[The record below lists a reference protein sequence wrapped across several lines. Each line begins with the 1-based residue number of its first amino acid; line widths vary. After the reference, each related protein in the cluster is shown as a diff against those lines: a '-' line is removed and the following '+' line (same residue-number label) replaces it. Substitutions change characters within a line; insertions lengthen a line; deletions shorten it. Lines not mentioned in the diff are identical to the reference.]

1 MSAGDWPRVKELLAG
16 ALARAPEERTNY
28 LREACGGDEALEA
41 RVADLLELDDPA
53 ASFFEPAT
61 ALSRPQS
68 AETRT
73 TDTDDRKIGRY
84 TVRRSIAA
92 GGMGVVYEAVQDHP
106 HRLVALKVMRHGAAS
121 RAALGRFRHE
131 SEILGRLQHPNIAQV
146 YDAGTFDEGHGVQPY
161 FAMEFIRGRPLLE
174 YAEVKGLGTR
184 ERLGLFIKI
193 CDAVQYAHHKG
204 VIHRDLKPD
213 NVLVDDLGEPKVLDF
228 GVARA
233 TDADIQVTT
242 LRTDI
247 GQLIG
252 TVPYMSPEQ
261 VTGDPHE
268 LDTRSDIYSLG
279 VVLYE
284 LMCGRLPHDLKE
296 KSIPEAARVIR
307 EEDPTPLSSV
317 NRVFRGDIETIVA
330 KALAKEKDRR
340 YQTAAELA
348 ADLRHYLADEPIV
361 ARPPS
366 TFYQLRKFARRNK
379 ALVGGVSVAFAALAL
394 GTVVATWQA
403 VNARAE
409 AATSAAINE
418 YLMRLFAM
426 ANPAEAADELAEF
439 GGGRVRTLEELV
451 DEASRELETALPQ
464 SRELQAEMHSRLG
477 RTYWGLGRSRKSGS
491 HLHRARELYTE
502 SLGADDP
509 ATLVSQVW
517 YARWLS
523 EAQLRHAEAEPLL
536 RRAVEDLARVCGR
549 GDPRTL
555 TAATWRA
562 ANLVRLGQYRE
573 GEELSLETIETA
585 RRELG
590 EQNKVTLTAMHRYA
604 VHLQMMRR
612 FREGERWLAGALDAS
627 RRRSPEGDLITA
639 KLATGLGTALRS
651 QGILG
656 ARTKHI
662 EALELFQ
669 EAYDL
674 HHENQAGVIL
684 TAMQATDNLAFALRE
699 LGRADEAEDLLRS
712 KIEDCRRELGGD
724 HEHTLWA
731 LSTLASHLAKEG
743 RLEEAEGLLRE
754 TRGHFSPVLGE
765 DSHWVL
771 VLTRA
776 IAGIHLRRGELAQ
789 AARLYRHVLDAR
801 RRAGLDDLETFNARV
816 DMAQVLARQGKLLQ
830 AESLYREQ
838 LEVRRRVDGPDYPF
852 TIVTANELASF
863 LFEYMPDK
871 LDEVESMCRSMV
883 EDLRRV
889 LGDDHN
895 HTFGAMYRLALALEA
910 RGKLDEA
917 EDNYR
922 GALAGRRRTIGP
934 ELTGTR

>member
-1 MSAGDWPRVKELLAG
+1 
-16 ALARAPEERTNY
+16 
-28 LREACGGDEALEA
+28 
-41 RVADLLELDDPA
+41 
-53 ASFFEPAT
+53 
-61 ALSRPQS
+61 
-68 AETRT
+68 
-73 TDTDDRKIGRY
+73 
-84 TVRRSIAA
+84 
-92 GGMGVVYEAVQDHP
+92 
-106 HRLVALKVMRHGAAS
+106 MRHAVAS

-131 SEILGRLQHPNIAQV
+131 AEILGRLQHPNIAQV
-146 YDAGTFDEGHGVQPY
+146 YDAGTFDEGYGVQPY

-174 YAEVKGLGTR
+174 YAEAKALGTQQ
-184 ERLGLFIKI
+184 RLELFVKV
-193 CDAVQYAHHKG
+193 CDAVQYAHHQG

-213 NVLVDDLGEPKVLDF
+213 NILVDDLGEPKILDF

-242 LRTDI
+242 LRTDV

-261 VTGDPHE
+261 VTGDPHQ
-268 LDTRSDIYSLG
+268 LDTRSDVYSLG
-279 VVLYE
+279 VILYE

-330 KALAKEKDRR
+330 KALEKEKDRR

-348 ADLRHYLADEPIV
+348 ADLRHYMADEPII

-409 AATSAAINE
+409 ATKSTAINE

-426 ANPAEAADELAEF
+426 ANPAEGVDELADF
-439 GGGRVRTLEELV
+439 GGGRVRTVEELV
-451 DEASRELETALPQ
+451 DEASRVLETAFPQ
-464 SRELQAEMHSRLG
+464 SPRLRAEMHMRLG
-477 RTYWGLGRSRKSGS
+477 RTYWGLGRNQKSGA
-491 HLHRARELYTE
+491 HLQRACDWYAE
-502 SLGADDP
+502 SVGDDDP
-509 ATLVSQVW
+509 ATLVSQLW

-523 EAQLRHAEAEPLL
+523 DMQLRHAEAERLL
-536 RRAVEDLARVCGR
+536 RRVVEGLTRECRR
-549 GDPRTL
+549 GDRRTL

-562 ANLVRLGQYRE
+562 ANLAWLGRYGDSE
-573 GEELSLETIETA
+573 VVFLETIETA

-590 EQNKVTLTAMHRYA
+590 EEHKVTLTATHQYA
-604 VHLQMMRR
+604 AHLQRMRR
-612 FREGERWLAGALDAS
+612 FREAERRLAVALDAS

-639 KLATGLGTALRS
+639 KLATGLGTALRR

-662 EALELFQ
+662 EALDLFQ

-699 LGRADEAEDLLRS
+699 FGRADEAEDLLRR
-712 KIEDCRRELGGD
+712 KIEDCRRELGDD

-731 LSTLASHLAKEG
+731 LSTLASHLANEG
-743 RLEEAEGLLRE
+743 RIEEAEGLLRE
-754 TRGHFSPVLGE
+754 TREHFAPVLGQE
-765 DSHWVL
+765 SYWVL
-771 VLTRA
+771 YLSRD
-776 IAGIHLRRGELAQ
+776 IAGIHLRRGELDEAE
-789 AARLYRHVLDAR
+789 RLYRQVLEGR
-801 RRAGLDDLETFNARV
+801 RRVGANDMEAFNARV
-816 DMAQVLARQGKLLQ
+816 DLARVLARRGKLEA

-838 LEVRRRVDGPDYPF
+838 LDVRRRVDGPDYPF
-852 TIVTANELASF
+852 TLVTMNELATF
-863 LFEYMPDK
+863 LFEHMPDK
-871 LDEVESMCRSMV
+871 LSEVESMCRAMV
-883 EDLRRV
+883 QSLRHA
-889 LGDDHN
+889 LGEDHN
-895 HTFGAMYRLALALEA
+895 HTFGAMYRLALVLEA

-917 EDNYR
+917 EDYYHR
-922 GALAGRRRTIGP
+922 ALAGRLRTIGP
-934 ELTGTR
+934 ELKGTRFVTYDLARFLADHRPAKLDEAESMFLELLEIQERVRGDDHEETQATLTALADLYDTQGKPQKAEGYRKRLLPPESVRAAD